1 MMYKITVLPLQPHFC
16 LCFDC
21 VLLTQSC
28 SSSQQLNINLSS
40 FPSAHRSWK
49 GQHKLAEFGF
59 YFLNLLQL
67 YKTEQPKVKG

>member
-28 SSSQQLNINLSS
+28 SSQSKAEHQLEQFPICSQALEGATQIGRVRIL
-40 FPSAHRSWK
+40 FFKPSAT
-49 GQHKLAEFGF
+49 L
-59 YFLNLLQL
+59 
-67 YKTEQPKVKG
+67 